1 VCEGGGV
8 EALRERYRPSRV
20 VVLIV
25 GESPPA
31 GGGFFYAPGGS
42 LLGRAT
48 REAFEEAFGVRFGSY
63 SEFLGFFRSRG
74 FFLVDLLDGRGRRV
88 GEAPEGELAAAVQ
101 RLAGLVVELR
111 PRLVVAVLCRV
122 CGLVE
127 EAVRIAGLGVPVVC
141 LPFPK
146 WSKGR
151 YVRGLAEVLRAL
163 EEGST
168 PAGGGFCSGRRS
180 HGLKGLASGAPG

>member
-1 VCEGGGV
+1 VCGV
-8 EALRERYRPSRV
+8 EALRERFRPSRV
-20 VVLIV
+20 VVLMV

-42 LLGRAT
+42 KLGRAT
-48 REAFEEAFGVRFGSY
+48 KEAFEGALGVKFGSY
-63 SEFLGFFRSRG
+63 SEFLEFFRSRG
-74 FFLVDLLDGRGRRV
+74 FFLVDLLGERGRRV

-101 RLAGLVVELR
+101 RLAGLVGELR

-127 EAVRIAGLGVPVVC
+127 EAVRLAGLRVPVVC
-141 LPFPK
+141 LPFPAR
-146 WSKGR
+146 SKGR
-151 YVRGLAEVLRAL
+151 YVRGLVEVLRAL

-168 PAGGGFCSGRRS
+168 SADGGFCSGRRS
-180 HGLKGLASGAPG
+180 RGLRGSAPGAPH